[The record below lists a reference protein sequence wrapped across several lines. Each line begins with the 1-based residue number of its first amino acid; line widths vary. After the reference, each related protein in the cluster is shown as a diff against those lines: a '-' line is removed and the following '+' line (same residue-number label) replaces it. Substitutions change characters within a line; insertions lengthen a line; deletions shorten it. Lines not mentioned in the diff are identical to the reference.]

1 MVNEA
6 YQADLQRLY
15 KAKNESDIDA
25 VLDFCEK
32 YDGKLGLEQ
41 IPDLMRMFN
50 ENTEASPAQNEYIV
64 EVLNTIVEKEGQEAV
79 NIIVEQSDAL
89 LEEDS
94 EECMSYL
101 ISMFFFWHADKSFDL
116 VTPLRTAKDCIKKM
130 YQDGIRKKIEYMQK
144 HSEYYKTEQINRIQ
158 NIENQFSE
166 LEIKDEFARN

>member
-25 VLDFCEK
+25 VLDFC
-32 YDGKLGLEQ
+32 
-41 IPDLMRMFN
+41 
-50 ENTEASPAQNEYIV
+50 
-64 EVLNTIVEKEGQEAV
+64 
-79 NIIVEQSDAL
+79 AL